1 MLSVT
6 SRKSASLR
14 FMQLF

>member
-1 MLSVT
+1 M
-6 SRKSASLR
+6 RSASLR